1 VRIANGLLSLVVAA
15 ALAAGGI
22 VVSVEIALAGLG
34 DSHWLLPWPDW
45 YRWAVDHTWTVA
57 PVTVTCW
64 ALVGAGVILLFFA
77 LALYRPVS
85 LEARPYSPD
94 VVSLVRRAALERS
107 LQRAAQAIDGI
118 VGAGVKV
125 TQHTV
130 RIKARSNR
138 RDVGGLRDDVAESV
152 RARLDML
159 HLVRPP
165 QVRVQ
170 VVPRSR

>member
-1 VRIANGLLSLVVAA
+1 VLIANRVLSLLLAA
-15 ALAAGGI
+15 ALAAAGI
-22 VVSVEIALAGLG
+22 VVAVEIALAGLG
-34 DSHWLLPWPDW
+34 DSRWVLRWPDW
-45 YRWAVDHTWTVA
+45 YRWAVDHDWTVA
-57 PVTVTCW
+57 PVTVACW
-64 ALVGAGVILLFFA
+64 ALVVAGLILLFFA
-77 LALYRPVS
+77 LALYRPIT

-125 TQHTV
+125 SRHTV

-138 RDVGGLRDDVAESV
+138 RDVGGLRDSVAQSV
-152 RARLDML
+152 GARLDML
-159 HLVRPP
+159 HLANPP

-170 VVPRSR
+170 VQARSR

>member
-1 VRIANGLLSLVVAA
+1 M
-15 ALAAGGI
+15 
-22 VVSVEIALAGLG
+22 G

-45 YRWAVDHTWTVA
+45 YRWAVDHTWTA
-57 PVTVTCW
+57 LPVTLTCW
-64 ALVGAGVILLFFA
+64 GLFVVGLILLFFA
-77 LALYRPVS
+77 LASYRPVT
-85 LEARPYSPD
+85 LEARPYSAD
-94 VVSLVRRAALERS
+94 VVSLVRRAPLERS

-125 TQHTV
+125 SRHSV

-138 RDVGGLRDDVAESV
+138 RDVGGLRDDVAQSV

-159 HLVRPP
+159 HLVHPP

-170 VVPRSR
+170 VVARSR

>member
-1 VRIANGLLSLVVAA
+1 VRIANSLLSLLLAA
-15 ALAAGGI
+15 ALAAAGI
-22 VVSVEIALAGLG
+22 VVAVEIALAGLG

-45 YRWAVDHTWTVA
+45 YRWAVDHTWTATPVA
-57 PVTVTCW
+57 VTCW
-64 ALVGAGVILLFFA
+64 ALAVVGLILLVFA
-77 LALYRPVS
+77 LAPYRPLT

-94 VVSLVRRAALERS
+94 VVSLVRRASLERS

-125 TQHTV
+125 TRHTV

-138 RDVGGLRDDVAESV
+138 RDVAGLRDDVAQSV
-152 RARLDML
+152 SARLDML
-159 HLVRPP
+159 HLVPPP

-170 VVPRSR
+170 VVARTR